1 LGVVKDSP
9 YSLLERNKMKNLK
22 KIYETEKV
30 VYEIEYNGKK
40 VILSPHQLFNQPSF
54 QEAVLSQINEMPFTV
69 KSEEWSNKIQEML
82 EKGEKYET

>member
-1 LGVVKDSP
+1 
-9 YSLLERNKMKNLK
+9 MKNLK

-54 QEAVLSQINEMPFTV
+54 QEAVLSQTNEMPFTV

-82 EKGEKYET
+82 EKGEKYDFKKKL

>member
-1 LGVVKDSP
+1 
-9 YSLLERNKMKNLK
+9 MKNLK
-22 KIYETEKV
+22 KMYETEKV

-54 QEAVLSQINEMPFTV
+54 QEAVLSQTNEMPFTV

>member
-9 YSLLERNKMKNLK
+9 YSLKERNKMKNLK
-22 KIYETEKV
+22 KFQTEKV

-40 VILSPHQLFNQPSF
+40 VLLSPHQLFNQPSF
-54 QEAVLSQINEMPFTV
+54 QEAVLSQINEMPSTV

>member
-1 LGVVKDSP
+1 
-9 YSLLERNKMKNLK
+9 MKNLK

-82 EKGEKYET
+82 DKGERYET

>member
-1 LGVVKDSP
+1 MGVVKESP
-9 YSLLERNKMKNLK
+9 YSLKERNKMKNLK
-22 KIYETEKV
+22 KFQTEKV

-40 VILSPHQLFNQPSF
+40 VLLSPHQLFNQPSF
-54 QEAVLSQINEMPFTV
+54 QEAVLSQINEMPSTV